1 MHPGTLTRREI
12 LKGMALAAVSMSP
25 AAALR
30 AQGQT
35 APADPWAAL
44 PSILARITPPRF
56 PARDFDITRYGAAK
70 DGAADSSGAIA
81 AAIDACSAAGGGRVV
96 VPAGTF
102 LTGPIRLRSRVNL
115 HVADGATLKFST
127 DPARYLPPVF
137 TRYEGMELMGYSPLI
152 SCFEAEDVAIT
163 GPGTLDGQADRAH
176 WWDLLTTRVAGRPT
190 LAESRRQLMDMVA
203 KGAPVSERVFGAG
216 STLRPQFL
224 QPYRSRNVLIDGITV
239 VNSPMWEIHP
249 VLCTN
254 VTVRGVTIRSHGPNN
269 DGCNPESCGDV
280 LIEDCSFDTG
290 DDCIALKSGRNED
303 GRRLGVPVESVIVR
317 NCTMKDGHGGVT
329 IGSEMSGGARDVFVE
344 RCRMDSPELDRALR
358 IKTNAVRGGI
368 VERVYMRDVTIGE
381 VKEAIVHVD
390 FNYEEGD
397 KGPNTPIVRDIDV
410 RRVTSRKSAYGLYL
424 RGFERSPISN
434 LRLTDCTF
442 DNVAKGDL
450 IEHVRNLTLS
460 NVRVNGTAANQ
471 TISR

>member
-1 MHPGTLTRREI
+1 
-12 LKGMALAAVSMSP
+12 
-25 AAALR
+25 
-30 AQGQT
+30 
-35 APADPWAAL
+35 
-44 PSILARITPPRF
+44 
-56 PARDFDITRYGAAK
+56 
-70 DGAADSSGAIA
+70 
-81 AAIDACSAAGGGRVV
+81 
-96 VPAGTF
+96 
-102 LTGPIRLRSRVNL
+102 
-115 HVADGATLKFST
+115 
-127 DPARYLPPVF
+127 
-137 TRYEGMELMGYSPLI
+137 
-152 SCFEAEDVAIT
+152 
-163 GPGTLDGQADRAH
+163 
-176 WWDLLTTRVAGRPT
+176 
-190 LAESRRQLMDMVA
+190 
-203 KGAPVSERVFGAG
+203 VFGAG